1 MRFDELEIEMRNCYQ
16 SAGQNM
22 LEHGQAVSAKFGE
35 LLAHLQGHTSLT
47 AQWRLPTWLD
57 AEAGALLLTKMP
69 NLDLVP
75 QYQLYH
81 DCGKPRCRT
90 VDADGRQHF
99 PDHAAVSQQVWLEH
113 GGDVETGAL
122 IAMDMDVHLLKA
134 EAIPEFA
141 SRPQAATLL
150 LTALAEI
157 HANAPLFGG
166 TDSTS
171 FKIKL
176 KHIER
181 RGKQIIQHL
190 RENS

>member
-1 MRFDELEIEMRNCYQ
+1 MRFDELENEMRNCYQ

-22 LEHGQAVSAKFGE
+22 LEHGQAVSAKFSE
-35 LLAHLQGHTSLT
+35 LLAHLRGHTPLLT
-47 AQWRLPTWLD
+47 DWKLPTWLD
-57 AEAGALLLTKMP
+57 AEAGALLLTKLP
-69 NLDLVP
+69 DLAIV
-75 QYQLYH
+75 QRYQLYH

-99 PDHAAVSQQVWLEH
+99 PDHAAMSQLVWLEH
-113 GGDVETGAL
+113 GGDAATGAL
-122 IAMDMDVHLLKA
+122 IGMDMDVHLLKA

-157 HANAPLFGG
+157 HANAPMFGG
-166 TDSTS
+166 TESTS

-190 RENS
+190 REKS